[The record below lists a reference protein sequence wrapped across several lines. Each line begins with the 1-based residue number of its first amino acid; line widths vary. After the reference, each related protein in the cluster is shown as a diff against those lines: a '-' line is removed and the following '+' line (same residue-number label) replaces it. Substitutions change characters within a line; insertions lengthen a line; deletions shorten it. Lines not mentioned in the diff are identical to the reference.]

1 MNLKRAIEYHKEKRK
16 EDSNA
21 IMTVVFKSVASDSHV
36 KPIHDDLT
44 VAMDSK
50 TNQILLFDNS
60 INQDFLHMPQE
71 IIDDHPAVKFRTDL
85 LDCHI
90 DVCSPELLLQF
101 SDNFD
106 YLDIRRH
113 FIQNEVLNWELGMH
127 IYGYTVTN
135 EYAARVHDPRTY
147 HCISHDIIHRWVY
160 PIVPDTHLL
169 HGPNLSHSQRFVYRD
184 ASSRV
189 SRYAVIGDGV
199 VIGEGTSIDS
209 DVHITGTIIG
219 RNCSIKPGARIS
231 NSHIWE
237 GTYSNQDL
245 FALFRSRSR
254 HRRKRHSLARNCRR
268 KCHREEKCGD

>member
-1 MNLKRAIEYHKEKRK
+1 MNLKSAIEYHKEKRR

-21 IMTVVFKSVASDSHV
+21 IMTVVFKTICSDSHV
-36 KPIHDDLT
+36 RPIHDDLT
-44 VAMDSK
+44 VAMDAK

-60 INQDFLHMPQE
+60 PSQDYIRMPQE
-71 IIDDHPAVKFRTDL
+71 IINDHPALTFRTDL

-90 DVCSPELLLQF
+90 DICSPEFLLQF

-127 IYGYTVTN
+127 IYGLTLTN

-160 PIVPDTHLL
+160 PIVPDSHLL
-169 HGPNLSHSQRFVYRD
+169 HSSSTYHSHRFIYRA
-184 ASSRV
+184 ASSKI
-189 SRYAVIGDGV
+189 SRSAKIEDGV
-199 VIGEGTSIDS
+199 VIGEG
-209 DVHITGTIIG
+209 VTIEDGVLISNSVIG
-219 RNCSIKPGARIS
+219 RNCTIRSGARIS

-237 GTYSNQDL
+237 GTAKLKHCFKSVN
-245 FALFRSRSR
+245 
-254 HRRKRHSLARNCRR
+254 SL
-268 KCHREEKCGD
+268 